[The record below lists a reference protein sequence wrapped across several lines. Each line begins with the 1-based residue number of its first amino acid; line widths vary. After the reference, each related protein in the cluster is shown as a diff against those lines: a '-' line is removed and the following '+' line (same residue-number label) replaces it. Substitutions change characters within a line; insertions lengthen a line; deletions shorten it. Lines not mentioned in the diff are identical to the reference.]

1 MTVIILPQSR
11 QNGQTAAARLTEEM
25 VKPCVL
31 YSLSVSFYPFLFLCA
46 HFTNY
51 FCKATEYE
59 IFLSVCERWKCACIN

>member
-1 MTVIILPQSR
+1 MTVIILP

-51 FCKATEYE
+51 FCEATEYE
-59 IFLSVCERWKCACIN
+59 IFGVCERWKCACIN